1 MLRKLQLLGAR
12 LLSVLNIFLLLSSAI
27 SLTLLSCEESS
38 HEFYGHQLEVGG
50 DILKIRYNG
59 EGDVVQFK
67 MFEGLDL
74 ILKQNKKGIFEGQLS
89 IPDINNAIFSYDL
102 LVHKKEASGKMIKV
116 PYGPVDPDQQ
126 RFYWIGKNRNI
137 DYNKSASLEGKVVQ
151 DSVESIYLWESRDIS
166 IYYPPTISDDTPI
179 IYFTDGSVV
188 ADYAPYVDEL
198 IKQKKIAPVIL
209 IGVHSSTENR
219 YQEYVN
225 HGVDNELF
233 LKHESFFYEEVL
245 PKYEKEAW
253 KSKRYLYGFSNGGAF
268 SMYNGINHPEK
279 FEKIIAYSTADYIS
293 EMISPIEFKFDKYPE
308 FIMGAGRYE
317 ESIFNDNTDFVEK
330 MKANNIDVEFKE
342 LISGHDSFVWK
353 MEFLK
358 FLEEE
363 LAVL

>member
-1 MLRKLQLLGAR
+1 MKNLFYLLV
-12 LLSVLNIFLLLSSAI
+12 LLTFC
-27 SLTLLSCEESS
+27 SCQEQED
-38 HEFYGHQLEVGG
+38 EFYGHQLEADG

-59 EGDVVQFK
+59 DGYVVQFK
-67 MFEGLDL
+67 MFEGKDL

-89 IPDINNAIFSYDL
+89 VPDIDDAIFSYDL
-102 LVHKKEASGKMIKV
+102 LVHKKEASGKMVKV
-116 PYGPVDPDQQ
+116 PYGPADPDQQ
-126 RFYWIGKNRNI
+126 RFYWIGKNRKI
-137 DYNKSASLEGKVVQ
+137 DYNKSDPIEGKVLQ
-151 DSVESIYLWESRDIS
+151 DSVESIYLWKSREVS
-166 IYYPPTISDDTPI
+166 IYYPPTIGDDTPI

-188 ADYAPYVDEL
+188 ASYALYIDEL
-198 IKQKKIAPVIL
+198 IKQQKITPVIL

-225 HGVDNELF
+225 HGIDNELF

-245 PKYEKEAW
+245 PKYEQENW
-253 KSKRYLYGFSNGGAF
+253 KGKRYLYGFSNGAAF
-268 SMYNGINHPEK
+268 GMYNGINHPEK

-293 EMISPIEFKFDKYPE
+293 EMISPIEFKFDEYPA

-317 ESIFNDNTDFVEK
+317 ESIFNNNTAFVEK
-330 MKANNIDVEFKE
+330 MKANNLPVSFKE
-342 LISGHDSFVWK
+342 FIAGHDSFVWK